1 MKRSRET
8 VRAVAVAAPRPDG
21 SVLWTQFLAA
31 AAFLAL
37 SLAVA
42 GALR

>member
-1 MKRSRET
+1 MKRSREPL
-8 VRAVAVAAPRPDG
+8 RAVAVAAPRPDG
-21 SVLWTQFLAA
+21 SVPWAQLLAA

-42 GALR
+42 GTLR

>member
-8 VRAVAVAAPRPDG
+8 LRAVAVAAPRPDG
-21 SVLWTQFLAA
+21 SVLASQLLAA

-37 SLAVA
+37 SLALA